1 VEFNERQW
9 KQKHRKTSESPAG
22 AEATGINF
30 MDKLATAGG
39 VSKRRNASNSGHTRN
54 IMDKK
59 QKQGSW

>member
-1 VEFNERQW
+1 MAA
-9 KQKHRKTSESPAG
+9 KTSVTSEFPAG
-22 AEATGINF
+22 AEATGINL

-39 VSKRRNASNSGHTRN
+39 VSKRRNASNSRHTRN